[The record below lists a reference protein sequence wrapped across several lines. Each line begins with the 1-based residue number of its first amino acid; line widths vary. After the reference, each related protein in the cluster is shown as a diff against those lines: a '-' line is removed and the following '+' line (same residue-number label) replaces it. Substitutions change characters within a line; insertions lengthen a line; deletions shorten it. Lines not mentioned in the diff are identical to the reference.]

1 MNNKKIEFIGDYQT
15 WDDAL
20 AKSDGYDSEVILNQT
35 RKASLKVKQGEA
47 LYERDSYL
55 FYDKIEYPHYL
66 IAALYKNSIIHDS
79 KLNVLDF
86 GGSLGSSY
94 NLIKKYINDSIPI
107 KWNIVEQKKYVEVG
121 KRDFQTNELFFFENI
136 DECLER
142 NEINFVLISSV
153 LQYLPNPYLVIEE
166 LCNINAFHLLL
177 DRTTFIKGKTERI
190 TIQNVPSF
198 IYEASYPARF
208 FVEKDIKEAFA
219 KNSYI
224 SIDQFKSLDKNSP
237 PCGKGYCIGI
247 LFEKN
252 TAH

>member
-1 MNNKKIEFIGDYQT
+1 MNNEKIEFTGNYQN
-15 WDDAL
+15 WGDAL
-20 AKSDGYDSEVILNQT
+20 ANSDGYDNEVILNQT

-66 IAALYKNSIIHDS
+66 IAALYKNSIIHNG

-86 GGSLGSSY
+86 GGSFGSSY

-121 KRDFQTNELFFFENI
+121 KRDFQTKELSFFENI
-136 DECLER
+136 DECLEK

-153 LQYLPNPYLVIEE
+153 LQYLSNPYLIIDE
-166 LCNINAFHLLL
+166 LCKINASHQLL
-177 DRTTFIKGKTERI
+177 DRTAFIKATTERI
-190 TIQNVPSF
+190 TVQNVPSS
-198 IYEASYPARF
+198 IYKASYPARF
-208 FVEKDIKEAFA
+208 FVEKDLKEVFA
-219 KNSYI
+219 KNYYI
-224 SIDQFKSLDKNSP
+224 PIDQFKSLDENSP

-247 LFEKN
+247 LFEKS